1 MVGAA
6 CFDDCLPGLRGQHDD
21 KHYNLWDEWLG
32 RAFNL
37 EGLPI
42 SSTNSLWLSY
52 AFVSDDYA
60 DQVEA
65 VTERILQNLYTLLP
79 QLDGVL
85 FLKRGEVSALEELE
99 SAYRM
104 LHAHFLELAASDR
117 EVLRGLVGVS
127 VRSKLFYTPK
137 SHVVEHMEIRM
148 AREEDHDD
156 LAEIFNKQSDVLT
169 SQFGEFFIADLIA
182 TQNLTRRMTRGSVS
196 EGKAIVGQVGDKAIG
211 LMSIST
217 EIDYKLLNQ
226 YFQLGTYDQLIKPEL
241 TAAISQRYEKIKHEQ
256 ALRDAERAAE
266 LRRLIEQERLKTLK
280 VGQRIVLQQFCQEK
294 ESEIKL

>member
-1 MVGAA
+1 
-6 CFDDCLPGLRGQHDD
+6 
-21 KHYNLWDEWLG
+21 
-32 RAFNL
+32 
-37 EGLPI
+37 
-42 SSTNSLWLSY
+42 
-52 AFVSDDYA
+52 
-60 DQVEA
+60 
-65 VTERILQNLYTLLP
+65 
-79 QLDGVL
+79 
-85 FLKRGEVSALEELE
+85 
-99 SAYRM
+99 
-104 LHAHFLELAASDR
+104 
-117 EVLRGLVGVS
+117 VLRGLVGVS

-196 EGKAIVGQVGDKAIG
+196 EGKAIVGQVGEKAIG

-217 EIDYKLLNQ
+217 EIDYRLLNQ
-226 YFQLGTYDQLIKPEL
+226 YFQLGTYDQLLKPEL
-241 TAAISQRYEKIKHEQ
+241 TAAISQRYERIRHDQ
-256 ALRDAERAAE
+256 ALRDAERAGE